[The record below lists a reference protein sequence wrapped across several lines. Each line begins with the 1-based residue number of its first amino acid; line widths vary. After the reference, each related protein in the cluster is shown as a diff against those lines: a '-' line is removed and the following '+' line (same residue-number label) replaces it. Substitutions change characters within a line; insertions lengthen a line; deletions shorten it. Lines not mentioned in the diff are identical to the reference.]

1 MVHKN
6 CFLACQNHSEVL
18 MGSVP
23 YRVFFYK
30 TQKLYSEM
38 FMLFLSAVLCRLH
51 SMLSLIHGYGYV
63 AIARFNMPYKSYNYD
78 DDDVS
83 DGK

>member
-1 MVHKN
+1 MR
-6 CFLACQNHSEVL
+6 
-18 MGSVP
+18 GVP

-30 TQKLYSEM
+30 AQKLYSEM

-63 AIARFNMPYKSYNYD
+63 AIAIFNMLYKSYNNDDDDDDD